1 MLYYNIKFTYIGVHM
16 HSEHRKRLKGRFLRE
31 GLEHFEPHN
40 VLELLLF
47 YSIPQKDTNETAH
60 LLMQRFGSLQGVFDA
75 PFEELCRVPGIKEH
89 SATLIKLIPSLAR
102 LYAAGETTEKTTLKT
117 KEDIGAYLAARYVG
131 ITSEVVYMLLL
142 DNKFS
147 VIDFIR
153 VHEGSVNSSAITIRR
168 LVELA
173 MLKDASMVVVAHNHP
188 SGMAFPSSD
197 DLHTTLLLRN
207 AFRTVEIPLVGHY
220 IIAGN
225 KYFDILD
232 AINEGEPK

>member
-102 LYAAGETTEKTTLKT
+102 LYAAGETTEKTTLKNRCLSCR
-117 KEDIGAYLAARYVG
+117 ALCR
-131 ITSEVVYMLLL
+131 
-142 DNKFS
+142 
-147 VIDFIR
+147 
-153 VHEGSVNSSAITIRR
+153 
-168 LVELA
+168 
-173 MLKDASMVVVAHNHP
+173 HN
-188 SGMAFPSSD
+188 
-197 DLHTTLLLRN
+197 LRGRIY
-207 AFRTVEIPLVGHY
+207 AP
-220 IIAGN
+220 AGQ
-225 KYFDILD
+225 
-232 AINEGEPK
+232 